1 MLLKGDYLSFE
12 SFKTLLQ
19 AASPLIPLFA
29 MNLNLIAEARGATRV
44 WPSLGIFSFKGKLDR
59 SPLGLVEFTA
69 KFLDLQN
76 YTLTSPEF

>member
-44 WPSLGIFSFKGKLDR
+44 
-59 SPLGLVEFTA
+59 
-69 KFLDLQN
+69 
-76 YTLTSPEF
+76 